1 MKALLDTHT
10 FLWAIAEEGKLSR
23 RAKQIYAG
31 SNDLWLS
38 VASIWEILIKV
49 QAGKLPLPEPSGPY
63 LVKKLAHD
71 RIEVLPVTLDHVLR
85 TESLPLHHRDPFDR
99 MLVAHCLNRDLTLIT
114 ADARLRARTDIAVM
128 WAA

>member
-10 FLWAIAEEGKLSR
+10 FLWAIAEEEKLSR
-23 RAKQIYAG
+23 RARQIYTG

-38 VASIWEILIKV
+38 VASVWEILIKV

-63 LVKKLAHD
+63 LTKKLVKD
-71 RIEVLPVTLDHVLR
+71 RIEVLPITLDHVLR

-99 MLVAHCLNRDLTLIT
+99 LLIAQSIEEKWPIVT
-114 ADARLRARTDIAVM
+114 ADPWFARYTVDVI
-128 WAA
+128 W